1 MAKHKPKPSA
11 ATAGSGRP
19 WQCWASVVVVMAAVV
34 ALGLAALQPSDPVPS
49 PASPPASARQDGRR
63 SAATVDLGPG
73 ELAGFSAEHNASLM
87 WGTYRPGVYFGLRSR
102 TYPTALVAGLMWGAL
117 DGVASERKLRHTC
130 EQDEVQRYGYTE
142 HDGEAYASQPIVDR
156 ENGLELQTSFVKP
169 DAPEAAGAWAARIE
183 GKLLPGQSKGAP
195 QTVIFYLGIDGDGG
209 GASRL
214 SVAAERPTFTPGAGT
229 HVTGEVDG
237 VGRFSLLAEGR
248 SNAGGARSDDDAEV
262 CEAERGPSLQ
272 PRCWG
277 GAGAQAT
284 YLHVREIAGRE
295 LLDSAELRLSD
306 EVSED
311 SQLLLV
317 QFVATPP
324 FTLDFVY
331 VPGSARL
338 THPPPPPPTPRPLTH
353 ITSARRARSPYRARR
368 AHRPCSP
375 YRLRRLWL
383 PAAPIPELRRCT
395 VPRWV
400 RGRGVQGG
408 VQRTLRPAA
417 EHLARAPP
425 RRLRGRRGARLCAR
439 HRAAGRRAALRRD
452 EALRG
457 RDTGRAARV
466 ARLLLRHDL
475 SRRAG
480 WPRDRP
486 HEPRAAALR
495 RPFPPLLPARL
506 PVGRR
511 LSPAARRRVAARHRQ
526 RRARALD
533 APHAQRRLDPA
544 RADPRG
550 RGAGARASRVHAA
563 APAARQPAHAHA
575 AAGAAAQR
583 RRGARG
589 RGGVAAAREAAVA
602 APHALV
608 RLAGAHAGGRAAT
621 HLPLARARCGRQP
634 AQRSHALLGPRRLP
648 ARD

>member
-1 MAKHKPKPSA
+1 MCRVARVRRWKSPPWVLPTRMAKHKPKPSA

-19 WQCWASVVVVMAAVV
+19 WQCWASVVVMMAAVV

-214 SVAAERPTFTPGAGT
+214 SVAGERPTFTPGAGT

-331 VPGSARL
+331 VPGGTRL
-338 THPPPPPPTPRPLTH
+338 TQPHAHLAPAYPQHICSPHTHLAPAHPQHICSRPPRLPPP
-353 ITSARRARSPYRARR
+353 
-368 AHRPCSP
+368 
-375 YRLRRLWL
+375 
-383 PAAPIPELRRCT
+383 
-395 VPRWV
+395 
-400 RGRGVQGG
+400 
-408 VQRTLRPAA
+408 
-417 EHLARAPP
+417 
-425 RRLRGRRGARLCAR
+425 
-439 HRAAGRRAALRRD
+439 
-452 EALRG
+452 
-457 RDTGRAARV
+457 
-466 ARLLLRHDL
+466 
-475 SRRAG
+475 
-480 WPRDRP
+480 
-486 HEPRAAALR
+486 
-495 RPFPPLLPARL
+495 
-506 PVGRR
+506 
-511 LSPAARRRVAARHRQ
+511 
-526 RRARALD
+526 
-533 APHAQRRLDPA
+533 
-544 RADPRG
+544 
-550 RGAGARASRVHAA
+550 
-563 APAARQPAHAHA
+563 
-575 AAGAAAQR
+575 
-583 RRGARG
+583 
-589 RGGVAAAREAAVA
+589 
-602 APHALV
+602 
-608 RLAGAHAGGRAAT
+608 
-621 HLPLARARCGRQP
+621 
-634 AQRSHALLGPRRLP
+634 
-648 ARD
+648 

>member
-1 MAKHKPKPSA
+1 MCRVARVRRRKSPPWVLPTRMAKHKPKPSA

-19 WQCWASVVVVMAAVV
+19 WQCWASVVVMMAAVV

-169 DAPEAAGAWAARIE
+169 DTPEAAGAWAARIE

-214 SVAAERPTFTPGAGT
+214 SVAGERPTFTPGAGT

-338 THPPPPPPTPRPLTH
+338 THPPPPTPRPLTH

-368 AHRPCSP
+368 AHRPRSP
-375 YRLRRLWL
+375 YRPRRFRL
-383 PAAPIPELRRCT
+383 PAAPPHLSSAAARYPGGCEGEACRAAYSALSGRQLSALLERRHAAYEA
-395 VPRWV
+395 
-400 RGRGVQGG
+400 GV
-408 VQRTLRPAA
+408 
-417 EHLARAPP
+417 ARAFA
-425 RRLRGRRGARLCAR
+425 LDTARLGGAPLSD
-439 HRAAGRRAALRRD
+439 ATRR
-452 EALRG
+452 
-457 RDTGRAARV
+457 
-466 ARLLLRHDL
+466 
-475 SRRAG
+475 
-480 WPRDRP
+480 
-486 HEPRAAALR
+486 
-495 RPFPPLLPARL
+495 F
-506 PVGRR
+506 
-511 LSPAARRRVAARHRQ
+511 
-526 RRARALD
+526 
-533 APHAQRRLDPA
+533 
-544 RADPRG
+544 
-550 RGAGARASRVHAA
+550 AGAILGAQLGSLGYFYGTTSVAGPDGREIGAA
-563 APAARQPAHAHA
+563 APPQPE
-575 AAGAAAQR
+575 R
-583 RRGARG
+583 R
-589 RGGVAAAREAAVA
+589 
-602 APHALV
+602 V
-608 RLAGAHAGGRAAT
+608 RLRSGHGSW
-621 HLPLARARCGRQP
+621 RARPPPG
-634 AQRSHALLGPRRLP
+634 
-648 ARD
+648 